1 MFALTVS
8 NVSLAKPVCL
18 AKPVRENR
26 ALANPVCTVSLAR
39 PVSLRKAAPKAT
51 VSLAK
56 RQTSAC
62 SPTYALVNFFGC
74 QDDLH
79 RALGRTDADAAKD
92 IAMAALKMEIA
103 ADEYGYLSG
112 RTLTPRAAIRA
123 AFGSQDIN
131 RGHWRLD
138 GSKVLSLV
146 EAMERVQR
154 RIAA

>member
-1 MFALTVS
+1 MFALT
-8 NVSLAKPVCL
+8 VSLAKPVCL

-26 ALANPVCTVSLAR
+26 RLANPVCTVSLAR
-39 PVSLRKAAPKAT
+39 PVSLKKAAPKAT

-62 SPTYALVNFFGC
+62 SPTNALMLYFAR

-79 RALGRTDADAAKD
+79 AALGRTDGDAGRD
-92 IAMAALKMEIA
+92 VAMAMLKMEIA
-103 ADEYGYLSG
+103 ADEYRYLSG
-112 RTLTPRAAIRA
+112 RKLNARAAIIA
-123 AFGSQDIN
+123 AFGCQDIN
-131 RGHWRLD
+131 RAHWRLD

-154 RIAA
+154 RAAA

>member
-1 MFALTVS
+1 MTNHACTISLT
-8 NVSLAKPVCL
+8 
-18 AKPVRENR
+18 
-26 ALANPVCTVSLAR
+26 R

-62 SPTYALVNFFGC
+62 YPTYALVAFFGC

-79 RALGRTDADAAKD
+79 RALGRTDADAARD
-92 IAMAALKMEIA
+92 IAMAAIRMEIA
-103 ADEYGYLSG
+103 ADEYAYLSG
-112 RTLTPRAAIRA
+112 LTLTPRAAIRA
-123 AFGSQDIN
+123 AFASQDIN

-138 GSKVLSLV
+138 GSKVISFV